1 MPTRLAATATLAVML
16 AAGAALSQTAQ
27 KGPSAQQP
35 QAAAPKQTAQQQ
47 QQAQFPDWRPEPRYR
62 TLNLRADFQPDPQE
76 VPVDAGG
83 DREATSIRPD
93 CLGWIDFSRPD
104 VDVNYEAGQFPLY
117 FSAVSQSD
125 TTIVVNDPQGNWH
138 CNDDFEGL
146 NPGIVFQRPLSGN
159 YNIWVGTL
167 SRGPTQRATVRVSE
181 VPPRR

>member
-1 MPTRLAATATLAVML
+1 MPTRLAAAAALAVL
-16 AAGAALSQTAQ
+16 LGAGAALSQT
-27 KGPSAQQP
+27 KSPTPAQQP
-35 QAAAPKQTAQQQ
+35 QAA
-47 QQAQFPDWRPEPRYR
+47 
-62 TLNLRADFQPDPQE
+62 PQE

-83 DREATSIRPD
+83 DREATSIRND

-104 VDVNYEAGQFPLY
+104 VDVNYESGQFPLY
-117 FSAVSQSD
+117 ISAVSQAD